1 MILRKICIIS
11 NDLHQI
17 RFGKDAKVPFPSVK
31 IPKPIYNTD
40 LRKSRQSTV
49 SIHQL
54 LINKILPNLIKIM
67 PQEILRL
74 KIKHVKHLRIERVPF
89 IS

>member
-1 MILRKICIIS
+1 MS

-17 RFGKDAKVPFPSVK
+17 RFGEDEEVHFRVLKFQSK
-31 IPKPIYNTD
+31 YNTD

-89 IS
+89 ISWHLA